1 MKKRHRKILRD
12 NIWGITKPAIKRLA
26 HKGGVKI
33 ISGLIYEET
42 RGILKVWME
51 DVLSEAVA
59 YAQFY
64 RKKTINEAMISAAL
78 TEKSIGGWIDP
89 TLKAK
94 TCKVKSKGK
103 GKSEKKKGEK
113 KKGEK
118 KEGEKK
124 EGEKK
129 EGEKK
134 EGEKKKGEKKRRA
147 KPGVAALR
155 EIRYYQKQ
163 SGCLLIPQAAW
174 RRLVRELGQGYM
186 KDLNYTKGA
195 LELFQFA
202 AESYLIGLYEEAQLC
217 ALHAGRVGIQPK
229 DLQLARRIRGERS

>member
-33 ISGLIYEET
+33 ISGLIYEES

-51 DVLSEAVA
+51 DVLSEAVT

-103 GKSEKKKGEK
+103 GKSEKK
-113 KKGEK
+113 
-118 KEGEKK
+118 

-134 EGEKKKGEKKRRA
+134 EGEKKKGAKKRRA
-147 KPGVAALR
+147 KPGTAALR

-174 RRLVRELGQGYM
+174 RRLVREFGQGYM

>member
-12 NIWGITKPAIKRLA
+12 NIEGITKPAIKRLA

-51 DVLSEAVA
+51 DVLSEAIT

-103 GKSEKKKGEK
+103 S
-113 KKGEK
+113 
-118 KEGEKK
+118 
-124 EGEKK
+124 
-129 EGEKK
+129 EKK
-134 EGEKKKGEKKRRA
+134 EGEKKKGTKKRRS
-147 KPGVAALR
+147 KPGTAVLR

-174 RRLVRELGQGYM
+174 RRLVRELGQDYM
-186 KDLNYTKGA
+186 EDLNYTKGA

-202 AESYLIGLYEEAQLC
+202 AESYLVGLFEEAQLC
-217 ALHAGRVGIQPK
+217 ALHAGRVGILPK